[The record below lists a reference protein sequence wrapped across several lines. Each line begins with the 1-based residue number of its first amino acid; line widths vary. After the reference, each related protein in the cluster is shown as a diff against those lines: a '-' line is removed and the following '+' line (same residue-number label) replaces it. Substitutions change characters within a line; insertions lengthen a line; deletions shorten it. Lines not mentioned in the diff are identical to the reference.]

1 MTTLKDYG
9 KGGGTCVVMV
19 LEWFAFLSKSGTV
32 QVIMD
37 FSTSSYDK
45 VVGTETE
52 WSRLP
57 SK

>member
-1 MTTLKDYG
+1 MWL
-9 KGGGTCVVMV
+9 
-19 LEWFAFLSKSGTV
+19 WFWSGLLFSFLSKFGTI